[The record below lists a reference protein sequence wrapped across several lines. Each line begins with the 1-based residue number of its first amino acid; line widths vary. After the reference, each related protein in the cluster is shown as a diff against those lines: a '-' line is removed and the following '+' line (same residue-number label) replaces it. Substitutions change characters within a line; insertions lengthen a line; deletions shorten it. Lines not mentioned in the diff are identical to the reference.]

1 MPAKDRIHDA
11 VKNALIKDGW
21 LITHD
26 PFLIEYAEV
35 SLLADLGAERPL
47 AAERAGQK
55 IVVEIK
61 SFIGP
66 SPIQELKV
74 ALGQYDIYSGFL
86 ELLDPERKVYIAISQ
101 KIYQEFFQL
110 QAIQFLLRRYKTP
123 LIVVNIPVEEVVA
136 WIN

>member
-1 MPAKDRIHDA
+1 M
-11 VKNALIKDGW
+11 
-21 LITHD
+21 
-26 PFLIEYAEV
+26 
-35 SLLADLGAERPL
+35 SADLGAEYPL

-61 SFIGP
+61 SFMGP

-74 ALGQYDIYSGFL
+74 ALGQYDIYLGFL

-101 KIYQEFFQL
+101 TIYQKFFQL
-110 QAIQFLLRRYKTP
+110 KAIQMLMRRYHTP
-123 LIVVNIPVEEVVA
+123 LIVVNVPTEEVVA

>member
-11 VKNALIKDGW
+11 VKNALLKDGW
-21 LITHD
+21 IITHD

-35 SLLADLGAERPL
+35 SLAADLGAECPL

-66 SPIQELKV
+66 SPIHELKI
-74 ALGQYDIYSGFL
+74 ALGQ
-86 ELLDPERKVYIAISQ
+86 
-101 KIYQEFFQL
+101 
-110 QAIQFLLRRYKTP
+110 
-123 LIVVNIPVEEVVA
+123 
-136 WIN
+136 